1 MKKKIKIG
9 IPRAFLYYR
18 HYILWKSFFEKL
30 NCHIV
35 LSAESSKEILDLGEK
50 LSIDE
55 ACLSSKLYLGHVAT
69 LINCCDYILI
79 PRIDNYGKQDKV
91 CVKFNAQYDIVS
103 NLFPEANILTYNIE
117 NNKFKTEFLG
127 FIKMGLKINKNII
140 KIILSYILAKKK
152 EKKQEYINNITQN
165 RKLNNNKIKILLV
178 SHPYNVYDKF
188 LSGNIINYLE
198 KNNIQILYADKLL
211 KKTSIE
217 YSKELSETLYWT
229 YSKEIIGSI
238 NYYKEIYDGIIFI
251 STFPCGVD
259 SLVNELV
266 LRKITKPSLNIIL
279 DSQTSEI
286 GLETRLESFIDILK
300 ERKNND

>member
-127 FIKMGLKINKNII
+127 FIKIGLKINKNII
-140 KIILSYILAKKK
+140 KIIVK
-152 EKKQEYINNITQN
+152 
-165 RKLNNNKIKILLV
+165 
-178 SHPYNVYDKF
+178 YN
-188 LSGNIINYLE
+188 SN
-198 KNNIQILYADKLL
+198 
-211 KKTSIE
+211 
-217 YSKELSETLYWT
+217 
-229 YSKEIIGSI
+229 
-238 NYYKEIYDGIIFI
+238 
-251 STFPCGVD
+251 
-259 SLVNELV
+259 
-266 LRKITKPSLNIIL
+266 LR
-279 DSQTSEI
+279 
-286 GLETRLESFIDILK
+286 
-300 ERKNND
+300 